1 MATKY
6 ILIARELQQS
16 EATTNYR
23 KIMFESQSTGIQTL
37 YVSKNHAAFTT
48 AGGTVTQVQDNLFA
62 LDAAAA
68 DIDTLGDLAFES
80 RAEADTTYIY
90 GLRVVSHDPVEGLAS
105 INTNVSAVQT
115 IVGSTGVTLTDS
127 AITAAKVAANA
138 IGPSELGDY
147 VNYSP
152 MEIQKSEATTA
163 LRTLHYRVGTA
174 ETQTVTASKAGAAFG
189 AISGT
194 ATQVDG
200 NLYKLELAP
209 GDVDTNGELLIKSVG
224 ATSTQYIA
232 GVQVVDHDPF
242 ADLQTIRQRLVGKS
256 VADTSDGT
264 IKVYDT
270 DGATLLVTLT
280 KTTTGDEVT
289 WTPS

>member
-48 AGGTVTQVQDNLFA
+48 AAGTVTQVQDSLFG

-68 DIDTLGDLAFES
+68 DLDTLGDLAFES
-80 RAEADTTYIY
+80 RAAADTTYIY
-90 GLRVVSHDPVEGLAS
+90 GLRVVSHDPVADVAAIKTAADSTL
-105 INTNVSAVQT
+105 T
-115 IVGSTGVTLTDS
+115 IVGTSGVVL
-127 AITAAKVAANA
+127 AANSV
-138 IGPSELGDY
+138 GPSELSDY
-147 VNYSP
+147 VNVSP
-152 MEIQKSEATTA
+152 MEVQKSEATTA
-163 LRTLHYRVGTA
+163 RRTLFYRVGTA

>member
-23 KIMFESQSTGIQTL
+23 KLMFESQSTGTQTL

-127 AITAAKVAANA
+127 AITAA
-138 IGPSELGDY
+138 SD
-147 VNYSP
+147 
-152 MEIQKSEATTA
+152 
-163 LRTLHYRVGTA
+163 
-174 ETQTVTASKAGAAFG
+174 
-189 AISGT
+189 
-194 ATQVDG
+194 
-200 NLYKLELAP
+200 AP
-209 GDVDTNGELLIKSVG
+209 K
-224 ATSTQYIA
+224 
-232 GVQVVDHDPF
+232 
-242 ADLQTIRQRLVGKS
+242 
-256 VADTSDGT
+256 
-264 IKVYDT
+264 
-270 DGATLLVTLT
+270 
-280 KTTTGDEVT
+280 
-289 WTPS
+289 

>member
-16 EATTNYR
+16 EAITNYR
-23 KIMFESQSTGIQTL
+23 KLMFESQSTGTQTL
-37 YVSKNHAAFTT
+37 YVSKNHAAFTI
-48 AGGTVTQVQDNLFA
+48 AGGTVTQVQDSLFG

-80 RAEADTTYIY
+80 RAAADTTYIY
-90 GLRVVSHDPVEGLAS
+90 GLRVVSHDPVADVAAIKTAADSTL
-105 INTNVSAVQT
+105 T
-115 IVGSTGVTLTDS
+115 IVGTSGVVL
-127 AITAAKVAANA
+127 AANSV
-138 IGPSELGDY
+138 GPSELSDY
-147 VNYSP
+147 VNVSP
-152 MEIQKSEATTA
+152 MEVQKSEATTA
-163 LRTLHYRVGTA
+163 RRTLFYRVGTA

-232 GVQVVDHDPF
+232 GVRVVDHDPF

>member
-23 KIMFESQSTGIQTL
+23 KLMFESQSTGTQTL

-68 DIDTLGDLAFES
+68 DLDTLGDLAFES
-80 RAEADTTYIY
+80 RAAADTTYIY
-90 GLRVVSHDPVEGLAS
+90 GLRVVSHDPVADVAAIKTAADSTL
-105 INTNVSAVQT
+105 T
-115 IVGSTGVTLTDS
+115 IVGTSGVVL
-127 AITAAKVAANA
+127 AANSV
-138 IGPSELGDY
+138 GPSELSDY
-147 VNYSP
+147 VNVSP
-152 MEIQKSEATTA
+152 MEVQKSEATTA
-163 LRTLHYRVGTA
+163 RRTLFYRVGTA

-232 GVQVVDHDPF
+232 GVRVVDHDPF

>member
-48 AGGTVTQVQDNLFA
+48 AGGTVTQVQDSLFG

-68 DIDTLGDLAFES
+68 DLDTLGDLALES
-80 RAEADTTYIY
+80 RAAADTTYIY
-90 GLRVVSHDPVEGLAS
+90 GLRVVSHDPVADVAAIKTAADSTL
-105 INTNVSAVQT
+105 T
-115 IVGSTGVTLTDS
+115 IVGTSGVVL
-127 AITAAKVAANA
+127 AANSV
-138 IGPSELGDY
+138 GPSELSDY
-147 VNYSP
+147 VNVSP
-152 MEIQKSEATTA
+152 MEVQKSEATTA
-163 LRTLHYRVGTA
+163 RRTLFYRVGTA

>member
-16 EATTNYR
+16 EANTNYR
-23 KIMFESQSTGIQTL
+23 KLMFESQSTGTQTL
-37 YVSKNHAAFTT
+37 YVSKNHAAFTI
-48 AGGTVTQVQDNLFA
+48 AGGTVTQVQDNLFG

-80 RAEADTTYIY
+80 RAAADTTYIY
-90 GLRVVSHDPVEGLAS
+90 GLRVVSHDPVADVAAIKTAADSTL
-105 INTNVSAVQT
+105 T
-115 IVGSTGVTLTDS
+115 IVGTSGVVL
-127 AITAAKVAANA
+127 AANSV
-138 IGPSELGDY
+138 GPSELSDY
-147 VNYSP
+147 VNVSP
-152 MEIQKSEATTA
+152 MEVQKSEATTA
-163 LRTLHYRVGTA
+163 RRTLFYRVGTA

>member
-23 KIMFESQSTGIQTL
+23 KLMFESQSTGTQTL

-48 AGGTVTQVQDNLFA
+48 AGGTVTQVQDNLFG

-68 DIDTLGDLAFES
+68 DLDTLGDLAFES
-80 RAEADTTYIY
+80 RAAADTTYIY
-90 GLRVVSHDPVEGLAS
+90 GLRVVSHDPVADVAAIKTAADSTL
-105 INTNVSAVQT
+105 T
-115 IVGSTGVTLTDS
+115 IVGTSGVVL
-127 AITAAKVAANA
+127 AANSV
-138 IGPSELGDY
+138 GPSELSDY
-147 VNYSP
+147 VNVSP
-152 MEIQKSEATTA
+152 MEVQKSEATTA
-163 LRTLHYRVGTA
+163 RRTLFYRVGTA

-232 GVQVVDHDPF
+232 GVRVVDHDPF

>member
-16 EATTNYR
+16 EANTNYR
-23 KIMFESQSTGIQTL
+23 KLMFESQSTGTQTL

-48 AGGTVTQVQDNLFA
+48 AGGTVTQVQDSLFG

-68 DIDTLGDLAFES
+68 DLDTLGDLAFES
-80 RAEADTTYIY
+80 RAAADTTYIY
-90 GLRVVSHDPVEGLAS
+90 GLRVVSHDPVADVAAIKTAADSTL
-105 INTNVSAVQT
+105 T
-115 IVGSTGVTLTDS
+115 IVGTSGVVL
-127 AITAAKVAANA
+127 AANSV
-138 IGPSELGDY
+138 GPSELSDY
-147 VNYSP
+147 VNVSP
-152 MEIQKSEATTA
+152 MEVQKSEATTA
-163 LRTLHYRVGTA
+163 RRTLFYRVGTA

>member
-23 KIMFESQSTGIQTL
+23 KLMFESQSTGTQTL
-37 YVSKNHAAFTT
+37 YVSKNHAAFTI
-48 AGGTVTQVQDNLFA
+48 AGGTVTQVQDNLFG

-80 RAEADTTYIY
+80 RAAADTTYIY
-90 GLRVVSHDPVEGLAS
+90 GLRVVSHDPVADVAAIKTAADSTL
-105 INTNVSAVQT
+105 T
-115 IVGSTGVTLTDS
+115 IVGTSGVVL
-127 AITAAKVAANA
+127 AANSV
-138 IGPSELGDY
+138 GPSELSDY
-147 VNYSP
+147 VNVSP
-152 MEIQKSEATTA
+152 MEVQKSEATTA
-163 LRTLHYRVGTA
+163 RRTLFYRVGTA

-232 GVQVVDHDPF
+232 GVRVVDHDPF

>member
-23 KIMFESQSTGIQTL
+23 KLMFESQSTGTQTL

-48 AGGTVTQVQDNLFA
+48 AGGTVTQVQDSLFG

-80 RAEADTTYIY
+80 RAAADTTYIY
-90 GLRVVSHDPVEGLAS
+90 GLRVVSHDPVADVAAIKTAADSTL
-105 INTNVSAVQT
+105 T
-115 IVGSTGVTLTDS
+115 IVGTSGVVL
-127 AITAAKVAANA
+127 AANSV
-138 IGPSELGDY
+138 GPSELSDY
-147 VNYSP
+147 VNVSP
-152 MEIQKSEATTA
+152 MEVQKSEATTA
-163 LRTLHYRVGTA
+163 RRTLFYRVGTA

>member
-23 KIMFESQSTGIQTL
+23 KLMFESQSIGTQTL

-68 DIDTLGDLAFES
+68 DLDTLGDLAFES
-80 RAEADTTYIY
+80 RAAADTTYIY
-90 GLRVVSHDPVEGLAS
+90 GLRVVSHDPVADVAAIKTAADSTL
-105 INTNVSAVQT
+105 T
-115 IVGSTGVTLTDS
+115 IVGTSGVVL
-127 AITAAKVAANA
+127 AANSV
-138 IGPSELGDY
+138 GPSELSDY
-147 VNYSP
+147 VNVSP
-152 MEIQKSEATTA
+152 MEVQKSEATTA
-163 LRTLHYRVGTA
+163 RRTLFYRVGTA

>member
-48 AGGTVTQVQDNLFA
+48 AGGTVTQVQDSLFG

-68 DIDTLGDLAFES
+68 DLDTLGDLAFES
-80 RAEADTTYIY
+80 RAAADTTYIY
-90 GLRVVSHDPVEGLAS
+90 GLRVVSHDPVADVAAIKTAADSTL
-105 INTNVSAVQT
+105 T
-115 IVGSTGVTLTDS
+115 IVGTSGVVL
-127 AITAAKVAANA
+127 AANSV
-138 IGPSELGDY
+138 GPSELSDY
-147 VNYSP
+147 VNVSP
-152 MEIQKSEATTA
+152 MEVQKSEATTA
-163 LRTLHYRVGTA
+163 RRTLFYRVGTA

>member
-23 KIMFESQSTGIQTL
+23 KLMFESQSTGTQTL

-48 AGGTVTQVQDNLFA
+48 AGGTVTQVQDNLFG

-80 RAEADTTYIY
+80 RAAADTTYIY
-90 GLRVVSHDPVEGLAS
+90 GLRVVSHDPVADVAAIKTAADSTL
-105 INTNVSAVQT
+105 T
-115 IVGSTGVTLTDS
+115 IVGTSGVVL
-127 AITAAKVAANA
+127 AANSV
-138 IGPSELGDY
+138 GPSELSDY
-147 VNYSP
+147 VNVSP
-152 MEIQKSEATTA
+152 MEVQKSEATTA
-163 LRTLHYRVGTA
+163 RRTLFYRVGTA

>member
-23 KIMFESQSTGIQTL
+23 KLMFESQSTGTQTL

-48 AGGTVTQVQDNLFA
+48 AGGTVTQVQDNLFG

-90 GLRVVSHDPVEGLAS
+90 GLRVVSHDPVADVAAIKTAADSTL
-105 INTNVSAVQT
+105 T
-115 IVGSTGVTLTDS
+115 IVGTSGVVL
-127 AITAAKVAANA
+127 AANSV
-138 IGPSELGDY
+138 GPSQLSDY
-147 VNYSP
+147 VNVSP
-152 MEIQKSEATTA
+152 MEVQKSEATTA
-163 LRTLHYRVGTA
+163 RRTLFYRVGTA

-232 GVQVVDHDPF
+232 GVRVVDHDPF

>member
-1 MATKY
+1 M
-6 ILIARELQQS
+6 LQFLARVAHQP
-16 EATTNYR
+16 NC
-23 KIMFESQSTGIQTL
+23 
-37 YVSKNHAAFTT
+37 AAVHVGVHERVGVEEED
-48 AGGTVTQVQDNLFA
+48 AVVARVEGVQDPVQMVLGLHPVA
-62 LDAAAA
+62 DVAAIKTAA
-68 DIDTLGDLAFES
+68 DSTL
-80 RAEADTTYIY
+80 
-90 GLRVVSHDPVEGLAS
+90 
-105 INTNVSAVQT
+105 T
-115 IVGSTGVTLTDS
+115 IVGTSGVVL
-127 AITAAKVAANA
+127 AANSV
-138 IGPSELGDY
+138 GPSELSDY
-147 VNYSP
+147 VNVSP
-152 MEIQKSEATTA
+152 MEVQKSEATTA
-163 LRTLHYRVGTA
+163 RRTLFYRVGTA
-174 ETQTVTASKAGAAFG
+174 EPQTVTASKAGAAFG

>member
-23 KIMFESQSTGIQTL
+23 KLMFESQSTGTQTL
-37 YVSKNHAAFTT
+37 YVSKNHAAFTI
-48 AGGTVTQVQDNLFA
+48 AGGTVTQVQDNLFG

-80 RAEADTTYIY
+80 RAAADTTYIY
-90 GLRVVSHDPVEGLAS
+90 GLRVVSHDPVADVAAIKTAADSTL
-105 INTNVSAVQT
+105 T
-115 IVGSTGVTLTDS
+115 IVGTSGVVL
-127 AITAAKVAANA
+127 AANSV
-138 IGPSELGDY
+138 GPSELSDY
-147 VNYSP
+147 VNVSP
-152 MEIQKSEATTA
+152 MEVQKSEATTA
-163 LRTLHYRVGTA
+163 RRTLFYRVGTA

>member
-16 EATTNYR
+16 EANTNYR
-23 KIMFESQSTGIQTL
+23 KLMFESQSTGPQTL
-37 YVSKNHAAFTT
+37 YVSKNHAAFTI
-48 AGGTVTQVQDNLFA
+48 AGGTVTQVQDSLFG

-80 RAEADTTYIY
+80 RAAADTTYIY
-90 GLRVVSHDPVEGLAS
+90 GLRVVSHDPVADVAAIKTAADSTL
-105 INTNVSAVQT
+105 T
-115 IVGSTGVTLTDS
+115 IVGTSGVAL
-127 AITAAKVAANA
+127 AANSV
-138 IGPSELGDY
+138 GPSELSDY
-147 VNYSP
+147 VNVSP

-163 LRTLHYRVGTA
+163 RRTLFYRVGVA
-174 ETQTVTASKAGAAFG
+174 EAQTVTASKAGAAFG

-194 ATQVDG
+194 SSQVDG
-200 NLYKLELAP
+200 NVYKLELAA
-209 GDVDTNGELLIKSVG
+209 GDVDTNGELFIKSVG

>member
-16 EATTNYR
+16 EANTNYR
-23 KIMFESQSTGIQTL
+23 KLMFESQSTGTQTL

-68 DIDTLGDLAFES
+68 DLDTLGDLAFES
-80 RAEADTTYIY
+80 RAAADTTYIY
-90 GLRVVSHDPVEGLAS
+90 GLRVVSHDPVADVAAIKTAADSTL
-105 INTNVSAVQT
+105 T
-115 IVGSTGVTLTDS
+115 IVGTSGVVL
-127 AITAAKVAANA
+127 AANSV
-138 IGPSELGDY
+138 GPSELSDY
-147 VNYSP
+147 VNVSP

-163 LRTLHYRVGTA
+163 RRTLFYRVGTA

-232 GVQVVDHDPF
+232 GVRVVDHDPF

>member
-16 EATTNYR
+16 EANTNYR
-23 KIMFESQSTGIQTL
+23 KLMFESQSTGTQTL

-68 DIDTLGDLAFES
+68 DLDTLGDLAFES
-80 RAEADTTYIY
+80 RAAADTTYIY
-90 GLRVVSHDPVEGLAS
+90 GLRVVSHDPVADVAAIKTAADSTL
-105 INTNVSAVQT
+105 T
-115 IVGSTGVTLTDS
+115 IVGTSGVVL
-127 AITAAKVAANA
+127 AANSV
-138 IGPSELGDY
+138 GPSELSDY
-147 VNYSP
+147 VNVSP
-152 MEIQKSEATTA
+152 MEVQKSEATTA
-163 LRTLHYRVGTA
+163 RRTLFYRVGTA

-232 GVQVVDHDPF
+232 GVRVVDHDPF

>member
-48 AGGTVTQVQDNLFA
+48 AGGTVTQVQDSLFG

-68 DIDTLGDLAFES
+68 DLDTLGDLAFES
-80 RAEADTTYIY
+80 RAAADTTYIY
-90 GLRVVSHDPVEGLAS
+90 GLRVVSHDPVADVAAIKTAADSTL
-105 INTNVSAVQT
+105 T
-115 IVGSTGVTLTDS
+115 IVGTSGVVL
-127 AITAAKVAANA
+127 AANSV
-138 IGPSELGDY
+138 GPSELRDY
-147 VNYSP
+147 VNVSP
-152 MEIQKSEATTA
+152 MEVQKSEATTA
-163 LRTLHYRVGTA
+163 RRTLFYRVGTA